1 MNFLNGSVQKT
12 DPKPNVKYGQGRPI
26 PDALKAKTAT
36 QAPPEISHTAAQTQV
51 FVVCSTTAYAMCAGS
66 VLRLCNDTLDADEWD
81 TLSRRYTL
89 LLAADDGNFE
99 MHAPDM
105 KSFFQEYRQFA
116 RTKHLVRLHNVE
128 THNRLAI
135 ELSKMI
141 GQIVYKQNHQTSD
154 MYAIM
159 WLAPDLTTIEPYVKF
174 LRGLCSNAENRVR
187 VHSMSI
193 EQKAVRQPK
202 DYPPA
207 RVARTV
213 DRDTLNGTFA
223 KTKITELI

>member
-1 MNFLNGSVQKT
+1 MNFLNVTAQKA

-26 PDALKAKTAT
+26 PDALKAKSAA
-36 QAPPEISHTAAQTQV
+36 QPQSENLHTAAQTHV

-66 VLRLCNDTLDADEWD
+66 VLRLCNDTLDADDLD
-81 TLSRRYTL
+81 TPDRRFTL

-105 KSFFQEYRQFA
+105 KLFFQEYKQFA
-116 RTKHLVRLHNVE
+116 RTKNLVRLNNVA

-141 GQIVYKQNHQTSD
+141 GQIVHKETSD
-154 MYAIM
+154 MYAVM
-159 WLAPDLTTIEPYVKF
+159 WLTPDLATIEPYVKF
-174 LRGLCSNAENRVR
+174 LRGICGKAEDRVR
-187 VHSMSI
+187 VHSISI
-193 EQKAVRQPK
+193 EQKAVRQPR
-202 DYPPA
+202 DHPHA

-213 DRDTLNGTFA
+213 DRDSLNGTFA